1 MAIDTNPVPAAPRTL
16 PSRQV
21 GALAAFALIV
31 GLAMGTLIPTAQ
43 TSQSRTPV
51 SAPTSSPTAAMGNA
65 HMPSMSDMKEMA
77 AKQAAPI
84 VEKLKSDPNNVTL
97 LVQVAGIYHITH
109 QFAQAAGWY
118 QKAVQ
123 IDPKNVPIR
132 TKLAISLFRAG
143 DTDGAIN
150 QLNQGLAIDP
160 RDVNSL
166 FNLGMI
172 RLQGKGDAKG
182 ALAAWQLLLK
192 SNPQLSADRK
202 AVVVKLMGDVM
213 TTVNGQPGMEGV
225 RSNGKH
231 KSRID

>member
-1 MAIDTNPVPAAPRTL
+1 MAIETNPEPAAPRTL

-43 TSQSRTPV
+43 SSQSRTPAV
-51 SAPTSSPTAAMGNA
+51 PASSPAAMGNG
-65 HMPSMSDMKEMA
+65 HMPSMSDMKQMA
-77 AKQAAPI
+77 DKQAAPL

-97 LVQVAGIYHITH
+97 LVQVGGIYHITH

-132 TKLAISLFRAG
+132 TKFAISLFRAG
-143 DTDGAIN
+143 DTDGAID

-160 RDVNSL
+160 KDVNSL

-213 TTVNGQPGMEGV
+213 ATTNGQPGMEGV
-225 RSNGKH
+225 RSNDKH

>member
-1 MAIDTNPVPAAPRTL
+1 MAIETNPEPAAPGTL

-31 GLAMGTLIPTAQ
+31 GLAIGTLIPTAQ
-43 TSQSRTPV
+43 TSESRSP
-51 SAPTSSPTAAMGNA
+51 ASPTASPAAAMGNA
-65 HMPSMSDMKEMA
+65 HRPSMDDMKQMA
-77 AKQAAPI
+77 DKQAAPL

-97 LVQVAGIYHITH
+97 LVQVGGIYHITH
-109 QFAQAAGWY
+109 QFAQASGWY
-118 QKAVQ
+118 AKAVQ

-143 DTDGAIN
+143 DTDGAID

-160 RDVNSL
+160 RNANSL

-213 TTVNGQPGMEGV
+213 TTMNGQPGMEGV
-225 RSNGKH
+225 SSNDKH